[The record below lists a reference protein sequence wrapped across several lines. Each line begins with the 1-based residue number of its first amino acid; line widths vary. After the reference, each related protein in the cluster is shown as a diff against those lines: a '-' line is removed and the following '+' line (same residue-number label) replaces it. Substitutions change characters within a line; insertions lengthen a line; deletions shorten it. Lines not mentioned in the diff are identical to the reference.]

1 MAGRPSPVDPVVVG
15 RPSPVDPAVVG
26 RRASRAPRG
35 VALAPSVAAIRVA
48 VRRALADLSADGP
61 VLVACSGGADSLA
74 LAVATAFVASRLG
87 RPAGLVTVDHGLQAG
102 SAERAA
108 AVAGWAGRV
117 GFDPVEAVPVTV
129 AGRPGGPEAA
139 ARQARYQA
147 LADVARRH
155 GAAAVLLGHTRDDQA
170 ETVLLALARGA
181 GPRGLAGMPARRDL
195 AGVPLLRPL
204 LDVTREQ
211 TRSACAALGLTPWE
225 DPHNTDPSYA
235 RARVR
240 ADVLPALVAALGAGV
255 LDNLARTAR
264 LLAADTA
271 ALDDLA
277 AAALATPPTRPDV
290 PPCDEHRPAGA
301 RSEGRRSEGL
311 PPAGSRTDEPP
322 PDGFPGDGG
331 WSEGSS
337 FDRPGVRDG
346 GGLSVVALAGLPGA
360 VRSRVLH
367 AWARE
372 LGAPPG
378 ALSHRHVDALDALVT
393 AWRGQGATALPG
405 GVRVGRRGGR
415 LLPVD

>member
-1 MAGRPSPVDPVVVG
+1 VADGRPG
-15 RPSPVDPAVVG
+15 A
-26 RRASRAPRG
+26 
-35 VALAPSVAAIRVA
+35 ALAPSVAAVRVA
-48 VRRALADLSADGP
+48 VRRALAGLPADGP

-74 LAVATAFVASRLG
+74 LAVATAFVTSRLG
-87 RPAGLVTVDHGLQAG
+87 RSAGLVTVDHGLQAG
-102 SAERAA
+102 SVERAA

-147 LADVARRH
+147 LTDAARRH
-155 GAAAVLLGHTRDDQA
+155 RAVAVLLGHTRDDQA

-181 GPRGLAGMPARRDL
+181 GPRGLAGMPVRRDV

-211 TRSACAALGLTPWE
+211 TRDACAALGLVPWQ

-240 ADVLPALVAALGAGV
+240 ADALPALVAALGTGV
-255 LDNLARTAR
+255 RDNLARTAR

-277 AAALATPPTRPDV
+277 AAALATP
-290 PPCDEHRPAGA
+290 
-301 RSEGRRSEGL
+301 
-311 PPAGSRTDEPP
+311 GSGSDGSASAASAPRDRP
-322 PDGFPGDGG
+322 PDGSALDGSARG
-331 WSEGSS
+331 G
-337 FDRPGVRDG
+337 PVRDG
-346 GGLSVVALAGLPGA
+346 SAPDGSGVRAGAGLSVAALAGLPGA
-360 VRSRVLH
+360 VRGRVLH

-372 LGAPPG
+372 LGATPG

-393 AWRGQGATALPG
+393 AWHGQGPTALPG
-405 GVRVGRRGGR
+405 GRRVGRRDGR